1 MITFSTVYDALGY
14 DSNGAISQ
22 VPINSYLDKVEI
34 DNNGVKVVDSSGDWG
49 YISYQNTTY
58 DSNIELF
65 HYVNR
70 FTLINKVRTKKIEI
84 CGRDLRLSN
93 SVPITLI
100 GAPGIGLINL
110 PISIAYN
117 YKHIGVDFDFTH
129 DLFIH
134 SSDKTHTD
142 NYFNIDKTIIN
153 ASSDRSFGLL
163 YPSASTQNALS
174 ENKSII
180 LKADIADAS
189 SGDGYLVIYITY
201 SIVEESW
208 YDGVYCT

>member
-1 MITFSTVYDALGY
+1 MIVFSTVFDSLGY
-14 DSNGAISQ
+14 DINGAISQ

-34 DNNGVKVVDSSGDWG
+34 DNNGVKVIDTSGDWG

-58 DSNIELF
+58 NSNIELF

-84 CGRDLRLSN
+84 CGRNLKLTN
-93 SVPITLI
+93 SIPITLV
-100 GAPGIGLINL
+100 GAAGIGLINL

-117 YKHIGVDFDFTH
+117 YKYISTAFDFTQNT
-129 DLFIH
+129 FIH
-134 SSDKTHTD
+134 SSDKTDTD
-142 NYFNIDKTIIN
+142 AFFEIDKTILN
-153 ASSDRSFGLL
+153 AAANRSFGLI
-163 YPSASTQNALS
+163 YPTASTQNALS

-180 LKADIADAS
+180 LKAKTSDATR
-189 SGDGYLVIYITY
+189 GDGYLVVYITY

>member
-14 DSNGAISQ
+14 DVNGSISQ
-22 VPINSYLDKVEI
+22 VPINNYLDKVEI
-34 DNNGVKVVDSSGDWG
+34 DNNGVKLVDSNGDWG
-49 YISYQNTTY
+49 YINYQNTTY

-84 CGRDLRLSN
+84 CGRDLRAAN
-93 SVPITLI
+93 SIPITLI

-117 YKHIGVDFDFTH
+117 YKYISTVFNFAQNS
-129 DLFIH
+129 FIH
-134 SSDKTHTD
+134 SSDKTDTD
-142 NYFNIDKTIIN
+142 AFFEIDKTILN
-153 ASSDRSFGLL
+153 AGASRSFGLV
-163 YPSASTQNALS
+163 YPTGSTQNALS

-180 LKADIADAS
+180 LKAKTSDATT
-189 SGDGYLVIYITY
+189 GDGYLVVYITY

>member
-93 SVPITLI
+93 SLPIVLI

-110 PISIAYN
+110 PVSIAYN
-117 YKHIGVDFDFTH
+117 FKHIGADFDFAQNT
-129 DLFIH
+129 FIH
-134 SSDKTHTD
+134 SSDKTD
-142 NYFNIDKTIIN
+142 ANAFFEIDKTIIN
-153 ASSDRSFGLL
+153 ASSDRSFGLI
-163 YPSASTQNALS
+163 YPTASTQNALS

-180 LKADIADAS
+180 LKAKTSDATT
-189 SGDGYLVIYITY
+189 GDGYLVIYITY

>member
-14 DSNGAISQ
+14 DANGYISQ
-22 VPINSYLDKVEI
+22 VPINNYLDKVEI
-34 DNNGVKVVDSSGDWG
+34 DSNGVKVVDSNGDWG
-49 YISYQNTTY
+49 YIDYRLTTY

-84 CGRDLRLSN
+84 CSRDLQLSN

-110 PISIAYN
+110 PISITYN
-117 YKHIGVDFDFTH
+117 YKYLSTVFNFAANTYIN
-129 DLFIH
+129 
-134 SSDKTHTD
+134 SSDKTDTD
-142 NYFNIDKTIIN
+142 AFFEIDKAILN
-153 ASSDRSFGLL
+153 AAANRSFGVV
-163 YPSASTQNALS
+163 YPTASTQNALS
-174 ENKSII
+174 ENKGIV
-180 LKADIADAS
+180 LKTKTSDATT
-189 SGDGYLVIYITY
+189 GDGYLVIYITY